1 MKIVEFKK
9 SFSISINNDNIK
21 IQPKHM
27 YLFAD
32 TIWYSFKERLIE
44 VIKQTNKNI
53 KSEHIQS
60 IYNKIIKYEKNID
73 DVLSKLNFFKHD
85 KYNIFP
91 ILLRTGGI
99 GDLIALSSVSMN
111 IIDALNKNSKNLRFI
126 SQEKYKDI
134 FKWFEKPISFVSY
147 FSPIVKY
154 KSNNTLEKKR
164 VNNKY
169 KTIYYEGVIENSKD
183 NWYELQYNTI
193 PGFGD
198 FNKEWGRPRLK
209 KERISNK
216 ESNIDLKKPSVLINP
231 RSTAIIRSMRFQ
243 DIYES
248 LIECIDDLDVNIY
261 VHKLNLRTQDLIF
274 IDNLKDTRVKII
286 SAESLFDFFLDV
298 YDATLCIS
306 VDTAQHHFRE
316 GIEKPSIGLYGPF
329 PYECRT
335 KYYKYTKSL
344 NIKSECP
351 NSPCFIHVKQAD
363 AICDYQKKLHEN
375 KQYDNKYKEYAPCC
389 CMEWNS
395 TVNNQIVNNFKE
407 YILKILS

>member
-9 SFSISINNDNIK
+9 SFSISINDNKVK

-32 TIWYSFKERLIE
+32 TIWYSFKERLVE
-44 VIKQTNKNI
+44 VIKETNRNMQ
-53 KSEHIQS
+53 SNHIQT
-60 IYNKIIKYEKNID
+60 IYNKIIKFEKNID
-73 DVLSKLNFFKHD
+73 DVLNRLDFKKD
-85 KYNIFP
+85 KSTVFP

-99 GDLIALSSVSMN
+99 GDLIALSSVSIN
-111 IIDALNKNSKNLRFI
+111 IVDLLNKNSKNLKFI
-126 SQEKYKDI
+126 SQEKYKDV
-134 FKWFEKPISFVSY
+134 FKWFEKPISFISY

-154 KSNNTLEKKR
+154 KSNNYLEKKR

-193 PGFGD
+193 GID
-198 FNKEWGRPRLK
+198 NFNTEWGRPRLK

-248 LIECIDDLDVNIY
+248 LIKCVENLDINIY
-261 VHKLNLRTQDLIF
+261 VHKLNLRSQDLNF
-274 IDNLKDTRVKII
+274 INNIKDTRIKII
-286 SAESLFDFFLDV
+286 SAKSLSDFFLDA
-298 YDATLCIS
+298 YDATLTIS
-306 VDTAQHHFRE
+306 VDTALFHFRE
-316 GIEKPSIGLYGPF
+316 GIEKPGIGLYGPF

-344 NIKSECP
+344 NIKSKCP
-351 NSPCFIHVKQAD
+351 DMPCFIHVKQPD
-363 AICDYQKKLHEN
+363 AICEYQQKLHDDKKYN
-375 KQYDNKYKEYAPCC
+375 IKYKDYAPCC
-389 CMEWNS
+389 CMEWNF
-395 TVNNQIVNNFKE
+395 TVNKQIVDNFKE
-407 YILKILS
+407 YILNILS